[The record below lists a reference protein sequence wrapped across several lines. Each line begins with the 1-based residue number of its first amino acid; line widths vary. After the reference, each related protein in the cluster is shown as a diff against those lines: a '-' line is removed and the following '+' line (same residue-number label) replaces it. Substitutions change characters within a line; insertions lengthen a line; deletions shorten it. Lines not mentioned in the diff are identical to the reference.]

1 MIRLQPEGLPPKAGA
16 QVARIAVPVGFEF
29 FLVLAL
35 TFVNQIVVGGL
46 GGSAIATVGFA
57 NSIHT
62 IPLFFLGA
70 LNVGAGV
77 VVGRAFG
84 GGSRSLTSRAVTYSV
99 VLAGASG
106 ALVSIPFVLFPRQIL
121 TVAGAS
127 AEVISLGS
135 GYLAVVLASLAA
147 GVLTMTLGAI
157 LRSVNRSRSPMVA
170 TIISVSLNTP
180 LAIVLVYG
188 LGPIPALGVLGAGIA
203 TLITTVI
210 RASILLAQVYLIFDV
225 ANWLLPKGRRE
236 WVTLGRPILTIAVPM
251 AMTSLSWT
259 FGNFFYNVI
268 IQQLG
273 DGPLAALQIV
283 FAFSG
288 VFVVG
293 SIGLGSAIT
302 VLVSQSIGAG
312 QPELAQLWIRY
323 LLRIGLVTGV
333 AFAIAFVFA
342 GFALP
347 LLFPEIGKDVLGL
360 AMTGVV
366 INAIVQPFSVRML
379 LFASVL
385 PAGNDT
391 TGVIIGD
398 FSGPYLVGLPLTLFL
413 GLFTPLGVLG
423 AIIGKG
429 GEDIMKL
436 IVFTLR
442 ARRIRWQDVAKRHE
456 ETLVTLGDFRTGPIT
471 LTLDPL
477 WPDSPGVDIE
487 DPKKRPD

>member
-1 MIRLQPEGLPPKAGA
+1 M
-16 QVARIAVPVGFEF
+16 ARIAVPVGFEF

-46 GGSAIATVGFA
+46 GGSAVAAVGFV

-77 VVGRAFG
+77 VVARAFG
-84 GGSRSLTSRAVTYSV
+84 SGSRSLTSRAITYSV
-99 VLAGASG
+99 VLALATGAI
-106 ALVSIPFVLFPRQIL
+106 VSTPFIFFPAEIL
-121 TVAGAS
+121 SLAGAS
-127 AEVISLGS
+127 TEVIALGT
-135 GYLAVVLASLAA
+135 GYLAVVLSSLGA
-147 GVLTMTLGAI
+147 GVLTMTLGAV
-157 LRSVNRSRSPMVA
+157 LRSVNRSQSPMVA
-170 TIISVSLNTP
+170 TIVSVVLNTP
-180 LAIVLVYG
+180 LAIVLVHG
-188 LGPIPALGVLGAGIA
+188 VGPFPALGVLGAGIA
-203 TLITTVI
+203 TLISTGI
-210 RASILLAQVYLIFDV
+210 RAAILLAQVYLIFDV

-236 WVTLGRPILTIAVPM
+236 WVTLGRPILTLAVPM
-251 AMTSLSWT
+251 ALTSLSWT

-302 VLVSQSIGAG
+302 VLASQSIGAG
-312 QPELAQLWIRY
+312 KPDLAKLWIKY

-333 AFAIAFVFA
+333 IFAIAFVCA

-347 LLFPEIGKDVLGL
+347 LMFPEIGADVLSL
-360 AMTGVV
+360 AMAGVV
-366 INAIVQPFSVRML
+366 INAIVQPLSVRML

-391 TGVIIGD
+391 TGIIIGD
-398 FSGPYLVGLPLTLFL
+398 FVGPYLVGLPVTLL
-413 GLFTPLGVLG
+413 LALFTPLGMLG
-423 AIIGKG
+423 AVIGKG
-429 GEDIMKL
+429 GEEIVKL
-436 IVFTLR
+436 IVFSLR
-442 ARRIRWQDVAKRHE
+442 AKKIQWEEVARRHE
-456 ETLVTLGDFRTGPIT
+456 ESLVTLGDFRTGPIT
-471 LTLDPL
+471 LSLDPL
-477 WPDSPGVDIE
+477 WPDNPEAVD
-487 DPKKRPD
+487 DQPRGKST